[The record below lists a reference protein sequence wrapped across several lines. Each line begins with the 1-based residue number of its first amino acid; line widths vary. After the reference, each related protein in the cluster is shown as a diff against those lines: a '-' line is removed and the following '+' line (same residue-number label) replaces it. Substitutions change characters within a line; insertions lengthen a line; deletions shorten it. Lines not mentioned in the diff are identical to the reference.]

1 MNTSSTRRAGLRM
14 LAATSALCLGV
25 CAHAQ
30 TYPTKPI
37 QFIVP
42 FPAGGATDTVARLLA
57 DKMGKSLG
65 QTIIVDNKGGAAGIL
80 GTDMVAKAPADGHV
94 VTVSLST
101 ALLINQFLF
110 KKLPYNPQR
119 DLTMVSQIAVAPI
132 VLLVHPSVPAN
143 NAAELLKYIAANKG
157 KLSYGSWG
165 IGSAGHLSSAHLS
178 QMQNADMSH
187 VPYKGEAPMIQ
198 DLIGGQIKLSF
209 ASALQAKPFVDAGKL
224 KAIGVTGEK
233 RMSVLPNVPTLL
245 EQGLKDDVFRI
256 TGWVAMAAPAATPK
270 AVVQRLADD
279 VRAACAL
286 PDVRERIIA
295 MGFDPVARGPEE
307 FAAVYKKDLP
317 VWERLVKQTGAT
329 QD

>member
-1 MNTSSTRRAGLRM
+1 MNTSSTRLAGLRM
-14 LAATSALCLGV
+14 LAAAGALCLAV

-30 TYPTKPI
+30 TYPTKAI

-57 DKMGKSLG
+57 EKMGKSLG

-119 DLTMVSQIAVAPI
+119 DLIMVSQIAVAPI

-143 NAAELLKYIAANKG
+143 NAAELLKYITANKG

-165 IGSAGHLSSAHLS
+165 IGSAGHLSGAHLS

-245 EQGLKDDVFRI
+245 EQGVKDDVFRV

-270 AVVQRLADD
+270 AVVQRLADE

-286 PDVRERIIA
+286 PDVRDRIIA